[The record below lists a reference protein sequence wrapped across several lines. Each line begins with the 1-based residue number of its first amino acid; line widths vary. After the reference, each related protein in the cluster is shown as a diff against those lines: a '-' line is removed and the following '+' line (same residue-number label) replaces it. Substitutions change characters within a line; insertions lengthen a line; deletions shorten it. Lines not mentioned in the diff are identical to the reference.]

1 MNTYYAQRMNFGP
14 KFVFGDESSVCVF
27 SGVGDVSPKRF
38 SKMEL
43 LFFYLTSLICM
54 IYNYYFLGVRFF
66 SHLFIL
72 HTSLTYITHE
82 LREKNYLLV
91 QSK

>member
-43 LFFYLTSLICM
+43 LFFLSDLLNF
-54 IYNYYFLGVRFF
+54 YNVQLLLFRSKGFF
-66 SHLFIL
+66 SFIYF
-72 HTSLTYITHE
+72 TYFFNIH
-82 LREKNYLLV
+82 Y
-91 QSK
+91 S